1 MKKLRSWER
10 ADHRFALV
18 SFALLG
24 FLALAGMTAWL
35 LGEKPS
41 VAAVS
46 QPSAPGGSLQR

>member
-1 MKKLRSWER
+1 MKELRSWQR

-41 VAAVS
+41 VAAATS
-46 QPSAPGGSLQR
+46 PPISGQSAR

>member
-10 ADHRFALV
+10 ADHKFALV
-18 SFALLG
+18 SFALMG

-41 VAAVS
+41 VAAATSPATSS
-46 QPSAPGGSLQR
+46 QSAR